1 MPLLARV
8 GNHFS
13 QLLHHLIYSFPS
25 PHNGTELEWDDG
37 NDVGYGDA
45 TNSTGAN
52 TTMRIAKF
60 LAEPGED
67 KAFAQG
73 VGPLSFFGS
82 GYGVTLVLIV
92 SGPHWTPLPCAC
104 N

>member
-8 GNHFS
+8 GNQFS

-25 PHNGTELEWDDG
+25 PDNGTLLEWDDDNPTG
-37 NDVGYGDA
+37 A
-45 TNSTGAN
+45 ANSTDGN
-52 TTMRIAKF
+52 TTMRIARY

-82 GYGVTLVLIV
+82 GYGVMLVLIV
-92 SGPHWTPLPCAC
+92 RLALPECTIPC
-104 N
+104 